1 MTAVPRARLASL
13 RKAGPCT
20 MVILGAR
27 GDLSRRKLLPA
38 LYLLAADSL
47 LDDGFAVVGVAR
59 DDMTDASFRQAVR
72 EGLQESEGGIG
83 RASCRERVSRCV

>member
-1 MTAVPRARLASL
+1 MTSAMAVPRARLRSR

-38 LYLLAADSL
+38 LYLLAADGL
-47 LDDGFAVVGVAR
+47 LD
-59 DDMTDASFRQAVR
+59 
-72 EGLQESEGGIG
+72 
-83 RASCRERVSRCV
+83 